1 MSLVE
6 PELPTLPEHMRSSPI
21 FSGVRVAPS
30 LVFCVMFCRLL
41 FVLVLT
47 ATVLAVFRRFATSDY
62 LPFDISKLFLCNGKV
77 TKQLNLFSDNVQNY
91 LFS

>member
-6 PELPTLPEHMRSSPI
+6 PELPTLPEHMSSPPI

-41 FVLVLT
+41 FVLFLS

-62 LPFDISKLFLCNGKV
+62 LPFDIFQLCLCNSKKV
-77 TKQLNLFSDNVQNY
+77 TKQLNF
-91 LFS
+91 